1 MRVLIVHPQ
10 LRNYRLQIFERL
22 RQKYH
27 ISKFIFL
34 LPPPKGISIPSDW
47 KYKILKHLNDRLGIK
62 WRIKL
67 INELIKNRKEFDIIF
82 TSNVFSSK
90 SRICFL
96 LAKIMKKRFVTWDLA
111 WGKKDSLLRK
121 VRKSF
126 ALFILRNSDSC
137 ICYGTKTKELWLEMG
152 VTPEKIFLSNPCVI
166 DHSTTIH
173 NDLRGKI
180 HIRDKKVIL
189 YLSRIIK
196 WKGLDILIKAFKLV
210 EEKMDDAFLLI
221 GGDGDFK
228 RECEQLSEEL
238 KIKNMLFLG
247 EISQNEVGVYY
258 KTCDVFVLPSVFLRN
273 PTGTYSYEAWG
284 LVINEA
290 MSFGLPIIT
299 TNAVGAAFDLVKD
312 GYNGF
317 IVKNNNAED
326 LYKALIKILS
336 NHDMAKKMGERS
348 RGIFEEFNDYDKM
361 FNGIDDALKYALN
374 K

>member
-1 MRVLIVHPQ
+1 
-10 LRNYRLQIFERL
+10 
-22 RQKYH
+22 
-27 ISKFIFL
+27 
-34 LPPPKGISIPSDW
+34 
-47 KYKILKHLNDRLGIK
+47 
-62 WRIKL
+62 
-67 INELIKNRKEFDIIF
+67 
-82 TSNVFSSK
+82 
-90 SRICFL
+90 
-96 LAKIMKKRFVTWDLA
+96 
-111 WGKKDSLLRK
+111 
-121 VRKSF
+121 
-126 ALFILRNSDSC
+126 
-137 ICYGTKTKELWLEMG
+137 
-152 VTPEKIFLSNPCVI
+152 
-166 DHSTTIH
+166 
-173 NDLRGKI
+173 
-180 HIRDKKVIL
+180 
-189 YLSRIIK
+189 
-196 WKGLDILIKAFKLV
+196 
-210 EEKMDDAFLLI
+210 MDDAFLLI